1 MPVVAAG
8 LRSLL
13 GGDPG
18 FELTVVS
25 GSLAELRAAAA
36 KLAPQLLLMDLTGEF
51 QPAILN
57 ELDASLLARRLVLW
71 VYEIAPES
79 ALEAMSLG
87 VRGILRSTLGPDL
100 VRRCLE
106 KVGEGELWFE
116 KALVDDF
123 VDARKAGVTAREVQ
137 LIRLIAQGLK
147 NKEIAGTLS
156 ITEGTV
162 KVYLSRLFQ
171 KVGVKD
177 RFELALYGL
186 RNQGAGLVRPP
197 RPAPSRRGRK
207 LRLPF
212 DPAGKLP

>member
-1 MPVVAAG
+1 MVRLLLHSDMPVVAAG
-8 LRSLL
+8 LRSVL

-162 KVYLSRLFQ
+162 K
-171 KVGVKD
+171 
-177 RFELALYGL
+177 
-186 RNQGAGLVRPP
+186 
-197 RPAPSRRGRK
+197 
-207 LRLPF
+207 
-212 DPAGKLP
+212 